1 MNRKVKSFTILI
13 TGLLVA
19 SICFSALSQG
29 ALLSD
34 QLIVTEGSYVKGK
47 YLYTNS
53 THNDVLMAY
62 MTLSVDEIWND
73 TNTLLNLVNFKVLYE
88 FQADGENPLGAD
100 DMTIMEITAAVFE
113 HNRTTFLP
121 AATLMMRNATWEAS
135 VDILYLKDTA
145 GMMDFDK
152 ANITIDNKIK
162 EYEKQ
167 LEEADNEEEKKEIDD
182 KKSYQEQKKR
192 NYQKLEDELQS
203 SGESQISLTDP
214 DAKSVVLH
222 RNIINVGYNVQAA
235 SDEKHK
241 LLIHADTGNVNDT
254 HDLAPIATECKE
266 LSDKDTITAL
276 ADKGYN
282 TGEQLQKCKD
292 NDIITYVS
300 PKDTSSPGKD
310 CFSVEIFEY
319 NSENDTYTCPA
330 GETLETDKETALA
343 FLRLGEVKQLFF
355 GMIIR

>member
-121 AATLMMRNATWEAS
+121 VATLMMRNATWEVS

-152 ANITIDNKIK
+152 ANITIDGV
-162 EYEKQ
+162 
-167 LEEADNEEEKKEIDD
+167 
-182 KKSYQEQKKR
+182 SYLWEDMDGSET
-192 NYQKLEDELQS
+192 NYMDYFGMIFS
-203 SGESQISLTDP
+203 F
-214 DAKSVVLH
+214 A
-222 RNIINVGYNVQAA
+222 IINAVLLSYNAYTPYAVNPHGNVADTVSFEPSNGVVDEFEPITTTQGDVYDCMNVEYINTATFGLDDVGEVDTHY
-235 SDEKHK
+235 ELKTG
-241 LLIHADTGNVNDT
+241 LLIRS
-254 HDLAPIATECKE
+254 LE
-266 LSDKDTITAL
+266 
-276 ADKGYN
+276 
-282 TGEQLQKCKD
+282 
-292 NDIITYVS
+292 
-300 PKDTSSPGKD
+300 KDTSGSTQMEFQPIEVVIKSAFFLPFPFVGVLVS
-310 CFSVEIFEY
+310 FVAI
-319 NSENDTYTCPA
+319 
-330 GETLETDKETALA
+330 GLVVVLA
-343 FLRLGEVKQLFF
+343 RK
-355 GMIIR
+355 RK

>member
-121 AATLMMRNATWEAS
+121 AATLMMRNATWKAS

-152 ANITIDNKIK
+152 ANITIDSV
-162 EYEKQ
+162 
-167 LEEADNEEEKKEIDD
+167 
-182 KKSYQEQKKR
+182 SYLWEDMDGSET
-192 NYQKLEDELQS
+192 NYMDYFGMIFS
-203 SGESQISLTDP
+203 F
-214 DAKSVVLH
+214 A
-222 RNIINVGYNVQAA
+222 IINAVLLSYNAYTPYAINPHGNVADTVSFEPSNGVVDEFEPITTTQGDAYDCMNVEYINTATFGLDDVGEVDTHY
-235 SDEKHK
+235 ELKTG
-241 LLIHADTGNVNDT
+241 LLIRS
-254 HDLAPIATECKE
+254 LE
-266 LSDKDTITAL
+266 
-276 ADKGYN
+276 
-282 TGEQLQKCKD
+282 
-292 NDIITYVS
+292 
-300 PKDTSSPGKD
+300 KDTSGSTQMEFQPIEVVIK
-310 CFSVEIFEY
+310 S
-319 NSENDTYTCPA
+319 
-330 GETLETDKETALA
+330 A
-343 FLRLGEVKQLFF
+343 FFLPFPFVGVLVSFVAIGLVVVLTRK
-355 GMIIR
+355 RK

>member
-100 DMTIMEITAAVFE
+100 DMTIMEITASVFE

-135 VDILYLKDTA
+135 VDIFYLKDTA
-145 GMMDFDK
+145 GMMDFNK
-152 ANITIDNKIK
+152 ANITIDGV
-162 EYEKQ
+162 
-167 LEEADNEEEKKEIDD
+167 
-182 KKSYQEQKKR
+182 SYLWEDMDGSET
-192 NYQKLEDELQS
+192 NYSDYFGMIFS
-203 SGESQISLTDP
+203 F
-214 DAKSVVLH
+214 A
-222 RNIINVGYNVQAA
+222 IINAVLLSYNAYTPYAVNPHGNVADTVSFEPSNGVVDEFEPITTTQGDAYDCMNVEYINTATFGLDDVGEVDTHY
-235 SDEKHK
+235 ELKTG
-241 LLIHADTGNVNDT
+241 LLIRS
-254 HDLAPIATECKE
+254 LE
-266 LSDKDTITAL
+266 
-276 ADKGYN
+276 
-282 TGEQLQKCKD
+282 
-292 NDIITYVS
+292 
-300 PKDTSSPGKD
+300 KDTSGSTQMEFQPIEVVIKSAFFLPFPFVGVLVS
-310 CFSVEIFEY
+310 FVAI
-319 NSENDTYTCPA
+319 
-330 GETLETDKETALA
+330 GLVVVLA
-343 FLRLGEVKQLFF
+343 RK
-355 GMIIR
+355 RK

>member
-34 QLIVTEGSYVKGK
+34 QLVVTEGSYVKGK

-100 DMTIMEITAAVFE
+100 DMTVMEITAAVFE

-152 ANITIDNKIK
+152 ANITI
-162 EYEKQ
+162 EGV
-167 LEEADNEEEKKEIDD
+167 
-182 KKSYQEQKKR
+182 SYLWEDMDGSET
-192 NYQKLEDELQS
+192 NYVDYFGMIFS
-203 SGESQISLTDP
+203 F
-214 DAKSVVLH
+214 A
-222 RNIINVGYNVQAA
+222 IINAVLLSYNAYTPYAVNPHGNVADTVSFEPSNGVVDEFEPITTTQGDAYDCMNVEYINTATFGLDDVGEVDTHY
-235 SDEKHK
+235 ELKTG
-241 LLIHADTGNVNDT
+241 LLIRS
-254 HDLAPIATECKE
+254 LE
-266 LSDKDTITAL
+266 
-276 ADKGYN
+276 
-282 TGEQLQKCKD
+282 
-292 NDIITYVS
+292 
-300 PKDTSSPGKD
+300 KDTSGSSQMEFQPIEVVIKSG
-310 CFSVEIFEY
+310 FFLPFPFVGVLVSFVAI
-319 NSENDTYTCPA
+319 
-330 GETLETDKETALA
+330 GLVVVLA
-343 FLRLGEVKQLFF
+343 RK
-355 GMIIR
+355 RK

>member
-29 ALLSD
+29 DLLSD

-135 VDILYLKDTA
+135 ADILYLKDTA

-152 ANITIDNKIK
+152 ANITIDGV
-162 EYEKQ
+162 
-167 LEEADNEEEKKEIDD
+167 
-182 KKSYQEQKKR
+182 SYLWEDMDGSET
-192 NYQKLEDELQS
+192 NYMD
-203 SGESQISLTDP
+203 
-214 DAKSVVLH
+214 
-222 RNIINVGYNVQAA
+222 Y
-235 SDEKHK
+235 
-241 LLIHADTGNVNDT
+241 
-254 HDLAPIATECKE
+254 
-266 LSDKDTITAL
+266 
-276 ADKGYN
+276 
-282 TGEQLQKCKD
+282 
-292 NDIITYVS
+292 
-300 PKDTSSPGKD
+300 
-310 CFSVEIFEY
+310 
-319 NSENDTYTCPA
+319 
-330 GETLETDKETALA
+330 
-343 FLRLGEVKQLFF
+343 F
-355 GMIIR
+355 GMIFSFAIINAVLLSYNAYTPYAINPHGNVADTVSFEPTNGVVDEFEPITTSQGDAYDCMNVEYVSTATFGLDDVGEVDTHYELKTGLLIRSLEKDTAAGTQMEFQPIEVVIKSAFFLPFPFVGVIVSFVAIGLVVVLARKRK